1 MSASHIKLLYV
12 IATVLELAGVSSL
25 VTRLV
30 IGRERAKSH
39 RTRKPHFGPVFR
51 RTDTEPDSQQI
62 ARQQE
67 KLATEQSRQERHLL
81 GLLEGHW
88 TEWLGGA
95 CLLVGILVGAIANI
109 ANTN

>member
-1 MSASHIKLLYV
+1 MSVSHIRLLYV
-12 IATVLELAGVSSL
+12 IATALELAGVSSL
-25 VTRLV
+25 VTKLV

-39 RTRKPHFGPVFR
+39 RTREPHFGPVFR
-51 RTDTEPDSQQI
+51 RTGTEPDSQHI

-67 KLATEQSRQERHLL
+67 KLATEQSRQEHHLL

-95 CLLVGILVGAIANI
+95 CLIVGIIVGAIANI